1 MSGSDSGLDFDLEIR
16 KMAAKRGAARDVKSY
31 ADISSSDDEPKNES
45 QESQQSYTSH
55 TSHTSHTSAKSTG
68 SKKNAVAGAARTTRS
83 STGLSPVAA
92 HTGLSQG
99 FENWDIDDDA
109 VMVSEEKA
117 KSFATVCIV
126 HRSTTHK
133 KQKQVKPYAL
143 QNTFF
148 AFPKD
153 ISDADKK
160 VIDEKIR
167 DIVVDFETQK
177 YTIERKTFG
186 LPFELEGICR
196 ITPGY
201 NMTAKKVK
209 VQPGQK
215 GGNRDESD
223 HENEAG
229 ACKRKRN

>member
-1 MSGSDSGLDFDLEIR
+1 MS
-16 KMAAKRGAARDVKSY
+16 AKRGKARDVKSY

-45 QESQQSYTSH
+45 QESQQSYTSY
-55 TSHTSHTSAKSTG
+55 TSYTSVKSTG
-68 SKKNAVAGAARTTRS
+68 SKKNAAVGAARTTRS
-83 STGLSPVAA
+83 SSGLSPLAV

-99 FENWDIDDDA
+99 FENWDIDDDT
-109 VMVSEEKA
+109 VVVSEEKA
-117 KSFATVCIV
+117 KCFATVCIV

-153 ISDADKK
+153 INEQDKK
-160 VIDEKIR
+160 LIDEKIR

-177 YTIERKTFG
+177 YTVERKTFG
-186 LPFELEGICR
+186 LPFEVEGICR
-196 ITPGY
+196 VTPGY

-209 VQPGQK
+209 AQPGQK
-215 GGNRDESD
+215 RKNRDESEERKEAD
-223 HENEAG
+223 EEAG
-229 ACKRKRN
+229 ASGKKIRN